1 MREDVK
7 EDTFAAYV
15 KTHKKCQICGKQM
28 QLKKSKKGKFFL
40 ACMGY
45 RNGGTG
51 QKCLRCKYSLKAEKG
66 IYGVYIHCCRQPV
79 HKYKLDEI

>member
-1 MREDVK
+1 MES
-7 EDTFAAYV
+7 
-15 KTHKKCQICGKQM
+15 KCN
-28 QLKKSKKGKFFL
+28 LKKAKKGSSSWRVEADFVEEYFN
-40 ACMGY
+40 

-66 IYGVYIHCCRQPV
+66 IYGVYIHCCGQPV